1 MKKSIITC
9 LFATTSILT
18 STAQPASLP
27 YQNPKLKAEQRAD
40 DLLKRLTLEEK
51 VQLMMDTSPAINRLE
66 IPQFQWW
73 NEALHGV
80 GRNGY
85 ATVFPI
91 TMAMAAS
98 WDDALLHRVFTAVSD
113 EARVKARQ
121 AKQSGNIRRYQSLS
135 FWTPNINI
143 FRDPRWGRGQET
155 YGEDPFLTSKMGLA
169 VVRGLQ
175 GMTYDG
181 KWIGDYKK
189 LLACAKHFAVH
200 SGPEWNRHTFNVE
213 DLPERDL
220 WETYL
225 PAFKSLVQEGQVAEV
240 MCAYQRIDGQPC
252 CSQTRYEQ
260 QILRDEWGFQGLITS
275 DCGAIRDFLPRW
287 HNTAKDS
294 PEASAQAVLAG
305 TDVECGS
312 EYRNL
317 PEAVRRGDIKVSDL
331 DRSLRRLLIA
341 RFEVGDFDSDDLVEW
356 TKIPSSVVASKEHKL
371 LALEMARKSIVLLK
385 NNGVL
390 PIGGKSGLSEK
401 SKILVMGPNAND
413 SVMQWGNYSGYP
425 TKTITA
431 LEGIRQQLG
440 NVPYLLGCGLTR
452 NESIESR
459 FAEIKAPLGNQGMQA
474 TYYNNIEITGTPAAT
489 VTLTEPIKL
498 SNGGNTVFAPGVNLE
513 NFSARLDGTLIPTR
527 DETLIFTIGG
537 DDKIRLL
544 VNGDTMVNLWQARQ
558 RIQNSQKELQVKAGQ
573 HYRIQID
580 YVQES
585 GYGALNFDIQH
596 KATPTQEQ
604 LLAQVGDAETI
615 VFVGGIS
622 PRLEGEE
629 MRVSEPGFRGGDR
642 TSIELPQAQR
652 DVLRWLHEAGKKVVF
667 VNCSGGAI
675 AMIPELETCDAILQ
689 WWYCGEQGGEAL
701 ADVLT
706 GRYNPS
712 GKLPV
717 TFYRS
722 TDDLPDFLDY
732 TMKNRTYRYFT
743 GKPLFP
749 FGHGL
754 SYTTFSFSKPTIRMK
769 GNSATVTVTVKNT
782 GKVDGTETVQLYF
795 RRTADK
801 EGPLK
806 TLCGYQ
812 QVSLKAGEEH
822 VVNITLPRQ
831 RLETWDSQTNTMRL
845 IPGQYQIMA
854 GSSSADSN
862 LQSINVNL

>member
-1 MKKSIITC
+1 MTAHEVDVQRLQGGERWVGLLH
-9 LFATTSILT
+9 LFH
-18 STAQPASLP
+18 
-27 YQNPKLKAEQRAD
+27 
-40 DLLKRLTLEEK
+40 
-51 VQLMMDTSPAINRLE
+51 
-66 IPQFQWW
+66 QF
-73 NEALHGV
+73 LHGIV
-80 GRNGY
+80 
-85 ATVFPI
+85 
-91 TMAMAAS
+91 
-98 WDDALLHRVFTAVSD
+98 
-113 EARVKARQ
+113 
-121 AKQSGNIRRYQSLS
+121 
-135 FWTPNINI
+135 IN
-143 FRDPRWGRGQET
+143 P
-155 YGEDPFLTSKMGLA
+155 
-169 VVRGLQ
+169 
-175 GMTYDG
+175 
-181 KWIGDYKK
+181 
-189 LLACAKHFAVH
+189 
-200 SGPEWNRHTFNVE
+200 
-213 DLPERDL
+213 
-220 WETYL
+220 
-225 PAFKSLVQEGQVAEV
+225 VAEV
-240 MCAYQRIDGQPC
+240 VQATGIVVEPSIAVAHLAEHVQVVAPGIEVTIDAKGQCCDVLHQRCAIQLTGVDNQPLRVAHFQRVSHIGPSHKLACKVQRKIRRTGQAPC
-252 CSQTRYEQ
+252 LGKG
-260 QILRDEWGFQGLITS
+260 IG
-275 DCGAIRDFLPRW
+275 
-287 HNTAKDS
+287 NKD
-294 PEASAQAVLAG
+294 AVRLC
-305 TDVECGS
+305 VLFCGS
-312 EYRNL
+312 C
-317 PEAVRRGDIKVSDL
+317 
-331 DRSLRRLLIA
+331 
-341 RFEVGDFDSDDLVEW
+341 
-356 TKIPSSVVASKEHKL
+356 
-371 LALEMARKSIVLLK
+371 
-385 NNGVL
+385 
-390 PIGGKSGLSEK
+390 
-401 SKILVMGPNAND
+401 
-413 SVMQWGNYSGYP
+413 
-425 TKTITA
+425 
-431 LEGIRQQLG
+431 RQHTD
-440 NVPYLLGCGLTR
+440 Y
-452 NESIESR
+452 
-459 FAEIKAPLGNQGMQA
+459 
-474 TYYNNIEITGTPAAT
+474 TYYNNIEISGTPAAT

-527 DETLIFTIGG
+527 DETLIFTISG

-544 VNGDTMVNLWQARQ
+544 VNGDTLVNLWQARQ

-596 KATPTQEQ
+596 KATPTPEQ

-652 DVLRWLHEAGKKVVF
+652 DVLHWLHEAGKKVVF

-675 AMIPELETCDAILQ
+675 AMVPELETCDAILQ

-701 ADVLT
+701 TDVLT

-754 SYTTFSFSKPTIRMK
+754 SYTTFSFSKPTVRMK

-831 RLETWDSQTNTMRL
+831 RLETWDSQTNTMRF